1 LTAGYQDDSADYSL
15 LELFKTELDTGARL
29 LENGLVAL
37 SDEYTSEEIEP
48 LMRAAHSIKGA
59 ARIVGLDHAVTLAH
73 GMEDVLS
80 SAQSG
85 AIRLSGEKIDALL
98 GCNDFFLRLSK
109 TQVSA
114 MTDMLSDAEEEIGEL
129 RRRLEETVSP
139 GLPEETARGKDGNE
153 AAVLDKPA
161 GTLKQTLP
169 DQSMLDLFRI
179 EVENHSHVLETGLVE
194 IEKDQ
199 SPEKIEPLMRAAHSL
214 KGAARI
220 VNLNLEV
227 SLAHA
232 MEDVL
237 SAAQHGNLTL
247 NSEHIDLLLR
257 STDIFIRMSS
267 HDPADLRAALSQ
279 QSHRVKTLTR
289 SLIDLLTGKAFESS
303 LQEALQQISRKPG
316 RKEREPKEDRFVR
329 VLSENLSRILGLAGE
344 CLVQAKS
351 SKKFSASLLDMKQVQ
366 MEMDSEAENLLT
378 FIQTGSGWEMIV
390 EHARKL
396 SGYIDRYRESL
407 HRHIEDYELFS
418 RRIENLT
425 NRLYSEVVISR
436 MTPFSDGL
444 MGFPRMIRDLSKKLG
459 KKIRFE
465 VHGGSTPID
474 RDILEKLESPLT
486 HILRNAVDHG
496 IETPR
501 DRLAAG
507 KKEEGTLVMEARHMY
522 GMLNITVKDD
532 GGGIN
537 TENIREKIVRN
548 GHTTE
553 EIAADLTEDELYEFL
568 LLPGFTT
575 HEEVT
580 EVSGRGVGLDVV
592 ASMLHSVGGTMR
604 IESRVGEG
612 TAFHLQLPITL
623 SIVRT
628 LLLEIGGE
636 LYALSLTRIE
646 HVLEIE
652 AKQLK
657 TVEGRQFCTFNGE
670 NIGVVHARQILH
682 LPPSETPPESLSILI
697 ISDRLNR
704 YGLVVDRFL
713 GQSELVVR
721 PLDSRLGKIPTIS
734 AGAMLED
741 GSPVLIMDADDVVRG
756 IDDLISHGKLAT
768 VVTAQKTGRHRTK
781 RILVVD
787 DSITVREVERK
798 ILENKGYQVT
808 AALDG
813 MDAWNMLLKQ
823 DMFDLVI
830 SDIDMPRMNGFEL
843 VGKIKQDKN
852 LKEIP
857 IIIISYKDRE
867 EDKIRGLEA
876 GADYYLTKSS
886 FHDDRLLGAVIDLIG
901 ES

>member
-1 LTAGYQDDSADYSL
+1 MTVTDKNGSADYSL
-15 LELFKTELDTGARL
+15 LELFKTELETGARL
-29 LENGLVAL
+29 LESGLVAL
-37 SDEYTSEEIEP
+37 SDDYMPGEIEP

-59 ARIVGLDHAVTLAH
+59 ARIVGLDNAVTLAH
-73 GMEDVLS
+73 GMENVLS

-85 AIRLSGEKIDALL
+85 NIRLSGDKIDALL

-109 TQVSA
+109 MQVSA
-114 MTDMLSDAEEEIGEL
+114 MADMLGGAEEEIGEL
-129 RRRLEETVSP
+129 CRRLEETVSP
-139 GLPEETARGKDGNE
+139 GQPEMKELKKDENGT
-153 AAVLDKPA
+153 VVRDKPTEIP
-161 GTLKQTLP
+161 GQVFP
-169 DQSMLDLFRI
+169 DESMLDLFRI

-199 SPEKIEPLMRAAHSL
+199 SPDKIEPLMRAAHSL

-237 SAAQHGNLTL
+237 SAAQHGNLIL
-247 NSEHIDLLLR
+247 NSGHIDLLLR

-267 HDPADLRAALSQ
+267 HDPAELHAALSE
-279 QSHRVKTLTR
+279 QSHTVKTLTR
-289 SLIDLLTGKAFESS
+289 SLIDVLAGKAFESS
-303 LQEALQQISRKPG
+303 LQEAMQQTTVKVERRKQ
-316 RKEREPKEDRFVR
+316 EPREDRFVR

-344 CLVQAKS
+344 CLVRAKS
-351 SKKFSASLLDMKQVQ
+351 SKKFSTSLLGMKQVQ
-366 MEMDSEAENLLT
+366 MEMDSEAENLSML
-378 FIQTGSGWEMIV
+378 IQTGSDIETMLA
-390 EHARKL
+390 HAEKL

-407 HRHIEDYELFS
+407 HQHIEDYELYS

-425 NRLYSEVVISR
+425 NRLYSEVVDSR

-444 MGFPRMIRDLSKKLG
+444 MGFPRMVRDLSKKLG
-459 KKIRFE
+459 KKIDFE
-465 VHGGSTPID
+465 VRGGSTPID

-496 IETPR
+496 IESPR
-501 DRLAAG
+501 DRLSAG
-507 KKEEGTLVMEARHMY
+507 KEDEGSLVVEARHMY
-522 GMLNITVKDD
+522 GMLNIIIKDD
-532 GGGIN
+532 GRGIN
-537 TENIREKIVRN
+537 TESIRKKVVRN
-548 GHTTE
+548 GHTTDA
-553 EIAADLTEDELYEFL
+553 IAADLSDDELYEFL

-575 HEEVT
+575 HDEVT

-628 LLLEIGGE
+628 LLLDIGGE

-646 HVLEIE
+646 HALEIG

-657 TVEGRQFCTFNGE
+657 TVEGRQFCVYDGE
-670 NIGVVHARQILH
+670 NIGVVHARQILK
-682 LPPSETPPESLSILI
+682 LPPVDTPPESFFILI
-697 ISDRLNR
+697 ISDRLDR

-721 PLDSRLGKIPTIS
+721 PLDPRLGKIPTIS
-734 AGAMLED
+734 ACAMLED

-756 IDDLISHGKLAT
+756 IDDLISQGNLDT
-768 VVTAQKTGRHRTK
+768 MVTAGKDAHHRMK

-798 ILENKGYQVT
+798 ILENRGYQVT
-808 AALDG
+808 TALDG
-813 MDAWNMLLKQ
+813 MDAWNILLKQ
-823 DMFDLVI
+823 DMFDLII

-843 VGKIKQDKN
+843 VEKTKQDKN

-867 EDKIRGLEA
+867 EDKIQGLEA

-886 FHDDRLLGAVIDLIG
+886 FHDDSLLGAVRDLIG